1 MGERNPKNKSVYVV
15 YLDPAVAERGF
26 FKKNNPDFKAVDEHG
41 HSHPCVYVGM
51 TGRTPTERFAV
62 HKSDSPK
69 GSRKVRRF
77 GVKLLPELYE
87 HLNPMSWD
95 EVNEKEKGLAEELRG
110 KGYGVVQS

>member
-15 YLDPAVAERGF
+15 ELDPAVAERGF
-26 FKKNNPDFKAVDEHG
+26 FKKNNPDYKEG
-41 HSHPCVYVGM
+41 QPCVYVGM

-77 GVKLLPELYE
+77 GIKLLPELYE
-87 HLNPMSWD
+87 HLNPMTWD
-95 EVNEKEKGLAEELRG
+95 EAIKTEKELADTLRS

>member
-1 MGERNPKNKSVYVV
+1 MENLTMGERNPKNKSVYVV
-15 YLDPAVAERGF
+15 ELELAVSERGF
-26 FKKNNPDFKAVDEHG
+26 FKKKNPYYVEG
-41 HSHPCVYVGM
+41 QPCVYVGM

-77 GVKLLPELYE
+77 GIKLLPELYE

-110 KGYGVVQS
+110 RGYGVVQS